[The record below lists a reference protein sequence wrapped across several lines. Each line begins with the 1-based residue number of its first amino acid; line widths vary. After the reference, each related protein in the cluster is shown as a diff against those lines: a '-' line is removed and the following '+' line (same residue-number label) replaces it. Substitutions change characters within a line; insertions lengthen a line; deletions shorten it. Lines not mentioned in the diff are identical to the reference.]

1 LSEGLADPGA
11 NPGVFAHGR
20 GRLSL
25 GLVLTIVVVAFEGL
39 AVATIMPITALAL
52 RGLALYAWSFSGFML
67 GGLVGTVVVSEY
79 AERHGPAFPFKGAL
93 AVFSCGLLLCGMART
108 MPVFI
113 AGRMI
118 EGLGTGAVRSLI
130 WLILNR
136 AYPAKTQARM
146 GAVLSSALI
155 LPSLV
160 GPALAGIIA
169 QVWSWRVVFLALLP
183 LVPCALWLILQPLS
197 RIVTQPMQ
205 EAASRRTR
213 SAMQL
218 AAGVGL
224 FLFGLERSSLVSI
237 AGFVLMGVALAWPAL
252 HRILPAGTL
261 RLSRG
266 LPAVLGTRGL
276 LTFAFFA
283 ALAFFPLALE
293 LERGLTATIAGI
305 GLSVGSVG
313 WTSGSWLQA
322 YLDYRFGPEVRPRI
336 MLGGLLLLAIG
347 IAGAS
352 SVLLPNLPISVGVAF
367 WGVAGLGMGVCF
379 NTDTV
384 LAIQSASEY
393 SAGIVSSSMQ
403 LSDSLG
409 QTLGTGFG
417 GGTMALARWMG
428 WGRSSGIGITFV
440 LSMAICL
447 MAMLTS
453 PRLLSTVQDS

>member
-1 LSEGLADPGA
+1 MFAD
-11 NPGVFAHGR
+11 GR

-67 GGLVGTVVVSEY
+67 GSLVGTVAVGEY
-79 AERHGPAFPFKGAL
+79 AERRGPALPLKGAL
-93 AVFSCGLLLCGMART
+93 AVFSCGLLACGAART

-113 AGRMI
+113 AGRVI
-118 EGLGTGAVRSLI
+118 EGLGTGAVRSLV
-130 WLILNR
+130 WLTLNR

-146 GAVLSSALI
+146 GAVLSSAWI

-169 QVWSWRVVFLALLP
+169 RVWSWRVVFLALLP
-183 LVPCALWLILQPLS
+183 LVPCALWLILEPLTHIDAQPAPETTS
-197 RIVTQPMQ
+197 N
-205 EAASRRTR
+205 RTR
-213 SAMQL
+213 SAVQL
-218 AAGVGL
+218 AVGVAL
-224 FLFGLERSSLVSI
+224 FLFGLQQSSLAAI
-237 AGFVLMGVALAWPAL
+237 AGFVIVGAVLAWPAL
-252 HRILPAGTL
+252 HRTLPSGTL
-261 RLSRG
+261 RLRRG

-293 LERGLTATIAGI
+293 LERGLTATVAGV

-322 YLDYRFGPEVRPRI
+322 YLEYRFSPDVRPRI
-336 MLGGLLLLAIG
+336 MLCGLLLLVTG
-347 IAGAS
+347 IAGTS
-352 SVLLPNLPISVGVAF
+352 SVLLHSCPVTIAIAF
-367 WGVAGLGMGVCF
+367 WGVAGLGMGICF

-384 LAIQSASEY
+384 LAIQSTSEY
-393 SAGIVSSSMQ
+393 SAGMVSSSMQ

-417 GGTMALARWMG
+417 GGAMALASWMG
-428 WGRSSGIGITFV
+428 WGRSHGIGITFAI
-440 LSMAICL
+440 SAAICL
-447 MAMLTS
+447 VAIVTS
-453 PRLLSTVQDS
+453 PRLSAAQLQP

>member
-1 LSEGLADPGA
+1 
-11 NPGVFAHGR
+11 
-20 GRLSL
+20 
-25 GLVLTIVVVAFEGL
+25 
-39 AVATIMPITALAL
+39 
-52 RGLALYAWSFSGFML
+52 ML
-67 GGLVGTVVVSEY
+67 GGLVGTVMVSEY

-93 AVFSCGLLLCGMART
+93 AVFSCGLLVCGVATT

-130 WLILNR
+130 WLILSR

-146 GAVLSSALI
+146 GAVLSSAWI
-155 LPSLV
+155 LPSLI

-169 QVWSWRVVFLALLP
+169 QIWSWRVVFLTLLP
-183 LVPCALWLILQPLS
+183 LVPCALWLILKPLS
-197 RIVTQPMQ
+197 RIVAPPVQKTV
-205 EAASRRTR
+205 SSRTR
-213 SAMQL
+213 SAVQL

-224 FLFGLERSSLVSI
+224 LLFGLEQSSLVPI
-237 AGFVLMGVALAWPAL
+237 AVFVLMGAALAWPAL
-252 HRILPAGTL
+252 FRTLPVGTL

-266 LPAVLGTRGL
+266 LPAVFGTRGL

-322 YLDYRFGPEVRPRI
+322 YLDYRFGPELRPRI
-336 MLGGLLLLAIG
+336 MLSGLLLLAIG

-352 SVLLPNLPISVGVAF
+352 SVLLRNCPISVGVAF
-367 WGVAGLGMGVCF
+367 WGIAGLGMGVCF

-384 LAIQSASEY
+384 LAIQSTSEY
-393 SAGIVSSSMQ
+393 SAGTVSSSMQ

-417 GGTMALARWMG
+417 GGAMALARWLG
-428 WGRSSGIGITFV
+428 WGRSCGIGITFT
-440 LSMAICL
+440 LSVAVCL
-447 MAMLTS
+447 MAMMTS
-453 PRLLSTVQDS
+453 PRLSSAVQDS

>member
-1 LSEGLADPGA
+1 MFAD
-11 NPGVFAHGR
+11 GR

-25 GLVLTIVVVAFEGL
+25 GLVLIIVVVAFEGL

-67 GGLVGTVVVSEY
+67 GSLVGTVAVGEY
-79 AERHGPAFPFKGAL
+79 AERHGPALPLKGAL
-93 AVFSCGLLLCGMART
+93 AVFSCGLLACGAART

-113 AGRMI
+113 AGRVI
-118 EGLGTGAVRSLI
+118 EGLGTGAVRALV
-130 WLILNR
+130 WLTLNC
-136 AYPAKTQARM
+136 AYPAKTQART
-146 GAVLSSALI
+146 GAVLSSAWI

-169 QVWSWRVVFLALLP
+169 RVWSWRAVFLALLP
-183 LVPCALWLILQPLS
+183 LVPCALWLILEPLTHIDAQPARETTS
-197 RIVTQPMQ
+197 N
-205 EAASRRTR
+205 RTR
-213 SAMQL
+213 SAVQL
-218 AAGVGL
+218 AVGVAL
-224 FLFGLERSSLVSI
+224 LLFGLQQSSLAAI
-237 AGFVLMGVALAWPAL
+237 AGFVIVGAVLAWPAL
-252 HRILPAGTL
+252 HRTLPSGTL
-261 RLSRG
+261 RLRRG

-293 LERGLTATIAGI
+293 LERGLTATVAGV

-322 YLDYRFGPEVRPRI
+322 YLEHRFGPDVRSRI
-336 MLGGLLLLAIG
+336 MLGGLLLLVTG

-352 SVLLPNLPISVGVAF
+352 SVLLHSCPVTFAVAF
-367 WGVAGLGMGVCF
+367 WGVAGLGMGICF

-384 LAIQSASEY
+384 LAIQSTSEY
-393 SAGIVSSSMQ
+393 SAGMVSSSMQ

-417 GGTMALARWMG
+417 GGAMALARWMG
-428 WGRSSGIGITFV
+428 WGRSRGIGITFA
-440 LSMAICL
+440 LSVAICL
-447 MAMLTS
+447 IAIVTS
-453 PRLLSTVQDS
+453 PRLSSAARDS

>member
-1 LSEGLADPGA
+1 
-11 NPGVFAHGR
+11 VFADGR

-67 GGLVGTVVVSEY
+67 GSLVGTVAVGEY
-79 AERHGPAFPFKGAL
+79 AERRGPAVPLKGAL
-93 AVFSCGLLLCGMART
+93 AVFSFGLLACGAART

-113 AGRMI
+113 AGRVI
-118 EGLGTGAVRSLI
+118 EGLGTGAVRSLV
-130 WLILNR
+130 WLTLNR

-146 GAVLSSALI
+146 GAVLSSAWI
-155 LPSLV
+155 LPSLA

-169 QVWSWRVVFLALLP
+169 RVWSWRVVFLALLP
-183 LVPCALWLILQPLS
+183 LVPCALWLILEPLTHIDAQPARETTS
-197 RIVTQPMQ
+197 N
-205 EAASRRTR
+205 RTR
-213 SAMQL
+213 SAVQL
-218 AAGVGL
+218 AIGVAL
-224 FLFGLERSSLVSI
+224 FLFGLQQSSLAAI
-237 AGFVLMGVALAWPAL
+237 AGFVIVGAVLARPAL
-252 HRILPAGTL
+252 HRTLPSGTL
-261 RLSRG
+261 RLRRG

-293 LERGLTATIAGI
+293 LERGLTATVAGV

-322 YLDYRFGPEVRPRI
+322 YLDHRFGPDVRPRI
-336 MLGGLLLLAIG
+336 MLCGLLLLVTG
-347 IAGAS
+347 IAGTS
-352 SVLLPNLPISVGVAF
+352 SVLLHSCPVAIAIAF

-384 LAIQSASEY
+384 LAIQSTSEY
-393 SAGIVSSSMQ
+393 SVGMVSSSMQ

-417 GGTMALARWMG
+417 GGAMALASWPARRRWTCHPC
-428 WGRSSGIGITFV
+428 R
-440 LSMAICL
+440 
-447 MAMLTS
+447 
-453 PRLLSTVQDS
+453 RTVDY

>member
-1 LSEGLADPGA
+1 
-11 NPGVFAHGR
+11 VFAGGR

-39 AVATIMPITALAL
+39 AVATIMPIAALAL

-93 AVFSCGLLLCGMART
+93 AVFSCGLLVCGTATT

-118 EGLGTGAVRSLI
+118 EGLGTGAVRSLV

-136 AYPAKTQARM
+136 AYPVKTQARM
-146 GAVLSSALI
+146 GAVLSSAWI

-183 LVPCALWLILQPLS
+183 LVPCALRLILQPLS
-197 RIVTQPMQ
+197 RIVAQPVQ
-205 EAASRRTR
+205 ETVSSRTR

-224 FLFGLERSSLVSI
+224 LLFGLEQSSLVPI
-237 AGFVLMGVALAWPAL
+237 AGFVLIGAALAWPAL
-252 HRILPAGTL
+252 YRTLPVGTL
-261 RLSRG
+261 RLRRG

-322 YLDYRFGPEVRPRI
+322 YLDYRFGPEVRPRF
-336 MLGGLLLLAIG
+336 MLGGLLLLASG

-352 SVLLPNLPISVGVAF
+352 SVLLRNCPISVGIAF
-367 WGVAGLGMGVCF
+367 WGVAGLGMGICF

-384 LAIQSASEY
+384 LAMQSTSEY
-393 SAGIVSSSMQ
+393 SAGMVSSSMQ

-417 GGTMALARWMG
+417 GGAMALARWMG
-428 WGRSSGIGITFV
+428 WGRSCGIGVTFA
-440 LSMAICL
+440 LSVAICL
-447 MAMLTS
+447 VAMLTS
-453 PRLLSTVQDS
+453 PRLSSAGQDS